1 MGAPLTCV
9 LRLVILACVL
19 GGVALPAAAQTR
31 SAVIIFGAP
40 GGDTYA
46 TAYAQWEDALVA
58 SLRDDLG
65 FPPDRITV
73 LSGRATDPSRRSTE
87 ANVRR
92 VFGAL
97 HSGRRDDVVVVMLI
111 GHGSLDAGVAK
122 FNLVG
127 PDLDAEQWARVLEG
141 LPGRL
146 VFVNASG
153 ASFPFLEQVSA
164 PNRIVI
170 TATDSTAQ
178 RFDTV
183 FPDLFVKA
191 IADPATDQD
200 RNGRL
205 SLWEVFTQTSAA
217 VRQYYEQRGQ
227 LALFVREYGVVP
239 ADLAWSSVFTSMF
252 LHGGWM
258 HFLGNMLFL
267 WIFGDNIEDRLGHG
281 RFLVFYLLCGAVAAV
296 AHVMSEPGS
305 PIPTIGASGA
315 VAGVMG
321 AYFVLYPQSRILT
334 LLPLFIFWQIIEVPA
349 VVFLGLW
356 FLLQLFSGVGTVLMA
371 TQGAPAGGIAFWAH
385 VAGFGA
391 GVVLVFAFRR
401 PERARVEWWNRSR
414 PGSYRA

>member
-1 MGAPLTCV
+1 MIPL
-9 LRLVILACVL
+9 RDVI
-19 GGVALPAAAQTR
+19 PTR
-31 SAVIIFGAP
+31 TFP
-40 GGDTYA
+40 
-46 TAYAQWEDALVA
+46 ALVVGIIGLNA
-58 SLRDDLG
+58 LAFLFEQTLS
-65 FPPDRITV
+65 DR
-73 LSGRATDPSRRSTE
+73 
-87 ANVRR
+87 
-92 VFGAL
+92 
-97 HSGRRDDVVVVMLI
+97 
-111 GHGSLDAGVAK
+111 
-122 FNLVG
+122 
-127 PDLDAEQWARVLEG
+127 
-141 LPGRL
+141 
-146 VFVNASG
+146 
-153 ASFPFLEQVSA
+153 
-164 PNRIVI
+164 
-170 TATDSTAQ
+170 
-178 RFDTV
+178 
-183 FPDLFVKA
+183 
-191 IADPATDQD
+191 
-200 RNGRL
+200 
-205 SLWEVFTQTSAA
+205 
-217 VRQYYEQRGQ
+217 Q

-239 ADLAWSSVFTSMF
+239 AELAWSSVFTSMF

-267 WIFGDNIEDRLGHG
+267 WIFGDNIEDRLGHL